1 MRLLLQYCACI
12 RRNPFPDLS
21 PKFVEFMAFHLHGL
35 YALTPDDCSS
45 LADAVEATIAGGARM
60 IQYRDKTA
68 STPERE
74 ARAKALLTLCRSR
87 GIPLIINDDL
97 DLALALGA
105 DGVHLGEDDCSI
117 AEARERF
124 PSRLIGA
131 SCYNDFARARAAI
144 RSGASYVAFGSFYD
158 SPTQPNAVTAQPD
171 LLMRARRE
179 LSVPVCAIGGI
190 NADNA
195 TPLIQAGADL
205 LAVCSGIFAQPDII
219 SATRAI
225 ARQFQENG

>member
-1 MRLLLQYCACI
+1 
-12 RRNPFPDLS
+12 
-21 PKFVEFMAFHLHGL
+21 MAFHPHGL
-35 YALTPDDCSS
+35 YALTPDDCPS

-68 STPERE
+68 STMERE
-74 ARAKALLTLCRSR
+74 ARAKALLALCRPQ

-117 AEARERF
+117 AKARERL
-124 PSRLIGA
+124 PSGLIGA
-131 SCYNDFARARAAI
+131 SCYNDFARAQAAI
-144 RSGASYVAFGSFYD
+144 RSGASYVAFGSFYA
-158 SPTQPNAVTAQPD
+158 SPTRPDAVTAQPD

-179 LSVPVCAIGGI
+179 LPVPVCAIGGI

-195 TPLIQAGADL
+195 APLIQAGANL
-205 LAVCSGIFAQPDII
+205 LAVCSGIFAQPDIT
-219 SATRAI
+219 STTRAI

>member
-1 MRLLLQYCACI
+1 
-12 RRNPFPDLS
+12 
-21 PKFVEFMAFHLHGL
+21 MAFHPHGL
-35 YALTPDDCSS
+35 YALTPDGCSS
-45 LADAVEATIAGGARM
+45 PADAVEATIAGGARM

-68 STPERE
+68 GTEESEV
-74 ARAKALLTLCRSR
+74 RAKALLALCRSR
-87 GIPLIINDDL
+87 GIPLIINDNL
-97 DLALALGA
+97 DLALAIGA
-105 DGVHLGEDDCSI
+105 DGVHLGEDDYAI

-124 PSRLIGA
+124 PSGLIGA
-131 SCYNDFARARAAI
+131 SCYNDFARAQAAI
-144 RSGASYVAFGSFYD
+144 RSGASYVAFGSFYA
-158 SPTQPNAVTAQPD
+158 SPTRPDAVTAQPD

-195 TPLIQAGADL
+195 APLIQAGADL
-205 LAVCSGIFAQPDII
+205 LAVCSGIFAQPDIA

>member
-1 MRLLLQYCACI
+1 MHVFVGIPPPTRL
-12 RRNPFPDLS
+12 
-21 PKFVEFMAFHLHGL
+21 PKFIKSMAFHPHGL
-35 YALTPDDCSS
+35 YALTPDDCPS

-68 STPERE
+68 NTMERE
-74 ARAKALLTLCRSR
+74 ARAKALLALCRPQ

-117 AEARERF
+117 AKARERL
-124 PSRLIGA
+124 PGGLIGA
-131 SCYNDFARARAAI
+131 SCYNDFARAQAAI
-144 RSGASYVAFGSFYD
+144 RSGASYVAFGSFYA
-158 SPTQPNAVTAQPD
+158 SPTRPDAVTAQPD

-195 TPLIQAGADL
+195 APLIQAGANL
-205 LAVCSGIFAQPDII
+205 LAVCSGIFAQPDIA

-225 ARQFQENG
+225 TRQFQKNG

>member
-1 MRLLLQYCACI
+1 
-12 RRNPFPDLS
+12 
-21 PKFVEFMAFHLHGL
+21 MAFHLHGL
-35 YALTPDDCSS
+35 YALTPNGCSS
-45 LADAVEATIAGGARM
+45 PAEAVEAAIAGGACM

-68 STPERE
+68 NTAERE
-74 ARAKALLTLCRSR
+74 AHAKALLALCQSRS
-87 GIPLIINDDL
+87 IPLIINDDL

-105 DGVHLGEDDCSI
+105 DGVHLGENDCSI

-124 PSRLIGA
+124 PSGLIGA
-131 SCYNDFARARAAI
+131 SCYNDFARAQAAI
-144 RSGASYVAFGSFYD
+144 RSGASYVAFGSFYT
-158 SPTQPNAVTAQPD
+158 SPTRPDAVTAQPD

-195 TPLIQAGADL
+195 APLIQAGADL
-205 LAVCSGIFAQPDII
+205 LAVCSGIFAQPDIA
-219 SATRAI
+219 SATQAI